1 MLKWHDFSYT
11 CIGDFM
17 LRTKA
22 LRKIFLTTLTL
33 FVLLTVFTITNSK
46 TENVLKTN
54 LEIED
59 IAGFKTDVI
68 YLLNDKGLLVKTKIL
83 LEGNTDEEKINKL
96 LLNLTEGS
104 SNSFPEGLKKLIP
117 KGTVVN
123 NVMVGNNLVT
133 VDFSRELLKV
143 SSDMEKPMVTA
154 IVYSIMELGNY
165 EGVSILVDGK
175 VLDKYPN
182 SLEEIPSVIN
192 KSIGI
197 NKNFSITSY
206 NNINKVVIYY
216 LENIDNNL
224 YYVPVTKY
232 VNDERDKIKIIV
244 EELASSYIYESNL
257 MSFLNSNVRLLDYKE
272 DNDIMYLNFN
282 DYLFDGND
290 KILEEVLYSL
300 AYSVFDNYNVSMV
313 SFMVNGQRINY
324 VDREDNVIK

>member
-1 MLKWHDFSYT
+1 MLK
-11 CIGDFM
+11 
-17 LRTKA
+17 TKA
-22 LRKIFLTTLTL
+22 LRKIFITTLSL
-33 FVLLTVFTITNSK
+33 FILLTVFTISNYE

-59 IAGFKTDVI
+59 IAGFETNNI
-68 YLLNDKGLLVKTKIL
+68 YLLNDKGLLVRTKVL
-83 LEGNTDEEKINKL
+83 LDGSSMEEKINSL
-96 LLNLTEGS
+96 LTNLTEDS
-104 SNSFPEGLKKLIP
+104 SNSFPEGLRKVIP
-117 KGTVVN
+117 KGTVIN

-133 VDFSRELLKV
+133 IDFSKEILDVEIEK
-143 SSDMEKPMVTA
+143 EKPMVVA
-154 IVYSIMELGNY
+154 IVYSIIDLGNY
-165 EGVSILVDGK
+165 DGVSIVVDGK

-182 SLEEIPSVIN
+182 SLEEIPSIIN

-197 NKNFSITSY
+197 NKSFDITSY
-206 NNINKVVIYY
+206 NNINKVVVYY

-257 MSFLNSNVRLLDYKE
+257 MSFLNSNVLLLDYREE
-272 DNDIMYLNFN
+272 DDIMYLNFN

-290 KILEEVLYSL
+290 KVLEEVIYSL

-313 SFMVNGQRINY
+313 SFMVNGQRISY
-324 VDREDNVIK
+324 VDRNNNVIE

>member
-1 MLKWHDFSYT
+1 
-11 CIGDFM
+11 M

-46 TENVLKTN
+46 TKNVLKTN

>member
-1 MLKWHDFSYT
+1 
-11 CIGDFM
+11 M

-83 LEGNTDEEKINKL
+83 LEGNTAEEKINKL

-143 SSDMEKPMVTA
+143 SSDMEKSMVTA

-313 SFMVNGQRINY
+313 SFMVNGQKINY

>member
-1 MLKWHDFSYT
+1 
-11 CIGDFM
+11 M

-68 YLLNDKGLLVKTKIL
+68 YLLNDKGLLVKTKIF
-83 LEGNTDEEKINKL
+83 LEGNTAEEKINKL

-117 KGTVVN
+117 KGTIVN

-133 VDFSRELLKV
+133 VDFSKELLKV

-154 IVYSIMELGNY
+154 IVYSILELGNY